1 MENFPSEFLQFLDE
15 NTLVEIKSGNHRT
28 KFTEIW
34 MIRIG
39 KRVFARSWNKNVNGW
54 MNYFLINN
62 GGQIKYWEKVLN
74 VTVKKIDKTDKINE
88 GISNAYLNK
97 YTQEHNLEYAKGIS
111 QKEYYDFTL
120 EFIISHKK

>member
-1 MENFPSEFLQFLDE
+1 MENFSDEFLQFLDD

-39 KRVFARSWNKNVNGW
+39 KRVFARSWNKNVKGW
-54 MNYFLINN
+54 MNDFLSNN
-62 GGQIKYWEKVLN
+62 GGQIKYGEKVID
-74 VTVKKIDKTDKINE
+74 VTVRKIDKTDDINE
-88 GISNAYLNK
+88 DISKAYMNK
-97 YTQEHNLEYAKGIS
+97 YTQEYNLEYAKGIS

-120 EFIISHKK
+120 EFIGL

>member
-39 KRVFARSWNKNVNGW
+39 KRVFARSWNKNVKGW
-54 MNYFLINN
+54 MNDFLINN
-62 GGQIKYWEKVLN
+62 GGQIKYGEKVLN

-88 GISNAYLNK
+88 DISKAYLNK
-97 YTQEHNLEYAKGIS
+97 YTQEYNIEYAKRIS
-111 QKEYYDFTL
+111 QIDYFDFTI
-120 EFIISHKK
+120 EFIGL

>member
-39 KRVFARSWNKNVNGW
+39 KRVFARSWNRNVKGW
-54 MNYFLINN
+54 MHDFLINN
-62 GGQIKYWEKVLN
+62 GGQIKYGQKVLN
-74 VTVKKIDKTDKINE
+74 VTVRKIDKTDKINKD
-88 GISNAYLNK
+88 ISKAYLNK
-97 YTQEHNLEYAKGIS
+97 YTQEYNLEYAKGIS

-120 EFIISHKK
+120 EFIGL

>member
-1 MENFPSEFLQFLDE
+1 MENFSDEFLQFLDE

-39 KRVFARSWNKNVNGW
+39 KRVFARSWNRNVKGW
-54 MNYFLINN
+54 MHDFLINN
-62 GGQIKYWEKVLN
+62 GGQIKYGQKVLN
-74 VTVKKIDKTDKINE
+74 VTVRKIDKTDKINKD
-88 GISNAYLNK
+88 ISKAYLNK
-97 YTQEHNLEYAKGIS
+97 YTQEYNLEYAKGIS

>member
-1 MENFPSEFLQFLDE
+1 MGNFSEEFLQFLDE

-39 KRVFARSWNKNVNGW
+39 KRVFARSWNKNVKGW
-54 MNYFLINN
+54 MNDFLINN
-62 GGQIKYWEKVLN
+62 GGQIKYGEKVIN
-74 VTVKKIDKTDKINE
+74 VTVKKIDKADKINE
-88 GISNAYLNK
+88 DISNAYLNK
-97 YTQEHNLEYAKGIS
+97 YTQEYNLEYAKGIS

-120 EFIISHKK
+120 EFIGI

>member
-1 MENFPSEFLQFLDE
+1 MENFSDEFLQFLDD

-54 MNYFLINN
+54 MNDFLINN
-62 GGQIKYWEKVLN
+62 GGQIKYGEKVLN
-74 VTVKKIDKTDKINE
+74 VTVKKIDKADKINE
-88 GISNAYLNK
+88 DISKAYLNK
-97 YTQEHNLEYAKGIS
+97 YTQEYNIDYAKEIS
-111 QKEYYDFTL
+111 QIEYFDFTL
-120 EFIISHKK
+120 EFIISHKQ

>member
-34 MIRIG
+34 MIRFG

-54 MNYFLINN
+54 MNDFLINN
-62 GGQIKYWEKVLN
+62 GGQIKYGEKVLN

-88 GISNAYLNK
+88 DISNAYLNK
-97 YTQEHNLEYAKGIS
+97 YTQEYNIEYAKRIS
-111 QKEYYDFTL
+111 QIDYFDITI
-120 EFIISHKK
+120 EFIGL

>member
-62 GGQIKYWEKVLN
+62 GGQIKYGEKVLN

-120 EFIISHKK
+120 EFIGL

>member
-1 MENFPSEFLQFLDE
+1 MENFSDEFLQFLDD

-54 MNYFLINN
+54 MNDFLINN
-62 GGQIKYWEKVLN
+62 GGQIKYGEKVLN
-74 VTVKKIDKTDKINE
+74 VTVKKIDKTDKINKD
-88 GISNAYLNK
+88 ISKEYLNK
-97 YTQEHNLEYAKGIS
+97 YTQEYNLEYAKGIS

-120 EFIISHKK
+120 EFIGL